1 MTAATR
7 PNSARPSSTRIA
19 PLDPAEF
26 SAEQSRL
33 VGDWTHLN
41 FSKVLVRNPGMYGT
55 FVPWLAR
62 LIAESDLPVRDR
74 QFVCL
79 RVLELAGDTY
89 EQTHHVVIS
98 RKCGLSDAEIDH
110 ARAGAGSSL
119 TDRDRTVLRAAE
131 ELQRDQTIA
140 DATWMDLSA
149 HYDERQMIEF
159 VCLVGCYQTMA
170 MLTKSLGMPLEA
182 DLEAFNALRAYAE

>member
-1 MTAATR
+1 MADS
-7 PNSARPSSTRIA
+7 PRIA
-19 PLDPAEF
+19 PLDPAAF
-26 SAEQSRL
+26 TDEQARL

-62 LIAESDLPVRDR
+62 LIAESELPVRDR

-98 RKCGLSDAEIDH
+98 RKCGLSDTEIGH
-110 ARAGAGSSL
+110 ARAGAGDSL
-119 TDRDRTVLRAAE
+119 TDWDRTVLRAAE
-131 ELQRDQTIA
+131 ELHRDQTIA
-140 DATWMDLSA
+140 DATWADLTER
-149 HYDERQMIEF
+149 YDERQLIEL

-170 MLTKSLGMPLEA
+170 MLTKSLEMPLEG
-182 DLEAFNALRAYAE
+182 DLEAFNALRDYAE